1 LKSFRRITDFAVL
14 QFLQGA
20 ETLKKV
26 VMRRAMGMLQILVL
40 LVAIVNGMSLASALY
55 GPSSDVVI
63 LTSSNFKS
71 KVLQA
76 DGVVLVEFFAN
87 WCGHCKNLAPQWE
100 KVATALKGIVTV
112 AAVDADT
119 HRDLAQVTY

>member
-1 LKSFRRITDFAVL
+1 MMQEFLFPFFL
-14 QFLQGA
+14 PLFLQGA

-40 LVAIVNGMSLASALY
+40 LVAILNGMSLASALY

-71 KVLQA
+71 KVLH
-76 DGVVLVEFFAN
+76 FFF
-87 WCGHCKNLAPQWE
+87 
-100 KVATALKGIVTV
+100 
-112 AAVDADT
+112 
-119 HRDLAQVTY
+119 

>member
-1 LKSFRRITDFAVL
+1 MMQEFLLSFFFP

>member
-1 LKSFRRITDFAVL
+1 MLLLGRCVMMQEFLLSFFFP

-40 LVAIVNGMSLASALY
+40 LIAIVNGMSLASALY

-71 KVLQA
+71 KVLHFF
-76 DGVVLVEFFAN
+76 FFAYAQN
-87 WCGHCKNLAPQWE
+87 SLGVSDWKNAKMDACSKCWHC
-100 KVATALKGIVTV
+100 
-112 AAVDADT
+112 D
-119 HRDLAQVTY
+119 